1 MSKLSVA
8 LIQMSYGADVK
19 KNIGKNS
26 RAVRDA
32 AARGAGLVVL
42 PELHNSLYFC
52 QSEDSGNF
60 DLAEAVPGPST
71 DHYGRL
77 AKELSITL
85 VASIFEKRAAGLYHN
100 TAVVFGP
107 AGEICGTYRKM
118 HIPDDPQFYEKYY
131 FAPGDSGFFPI
142 DAGAK
147 KIGVMVCWDQWYPE
161 PARLMAIHGAQM
173 LVYPSAIGWEPSDAS
188 DEKKRQL
195 DSWVTIQRSHA
206 VANGIPV
213 IAVNRTGFEANP
225 QKTGSAGIQFWGNS
239 FAAGSQG
246 EILAQAA
253 NDREE
258 ILMVDLDLSA
268 TERQRRVWPF
278 LRDRRIDAYGDLI
291 KRYGDA

>member
-1 MSKLSVA
+1 MSKVSAA
-8 LIQMSYGADVK
+8 LVQMSYGADVE
-19 KNIGKNS
+19 KNIEKNS
-26 RAVRDA
+26 RAIREA

-52 QSEDSGNF
+52 QSEDSRNF
-60 DLAEAVPGPST
+60 DLAEAIPGPST
-71 DHYGRL
+71 ERYGRL
-77 AKELSITL
+77 AKELSVTL
-85 VASIFEKRAAGLYHN
+85 VGSIFEKRAAGLYHN
-100 TAVVFGP
+100 TAVIFGQN
-107 AGEICGTYRKM
+107 GEIRGTYRKM

-142 DAGAK
+142 DTGGE

-173 LVYPSAIGWEPSDAS
+173 LIYPSAIGWEPSDTA
-188 DEKKRQL
+188 DEKSKQL

-213 IAVNRTGFEANP
+213 LAVNRTGFEPNP

-246 EILAQAA
+246 EILARASS
-253 NDREE
+253 DKEE
-258 ILMVDLDLSA
+258 ILMVDLDFSA

-291 KRYGDA
+291 KRYGDF